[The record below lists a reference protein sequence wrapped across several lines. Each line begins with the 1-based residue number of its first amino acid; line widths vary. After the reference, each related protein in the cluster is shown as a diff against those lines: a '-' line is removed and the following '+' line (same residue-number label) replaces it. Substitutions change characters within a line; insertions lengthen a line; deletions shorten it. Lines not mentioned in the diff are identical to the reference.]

1 MKRFFILLTVLTLI
15 LTSVNVFGAYDV
27 SDRVRI
33 GIKYGGSAVN
43 SPTVS
48 STTKKF
54 EFFSVG
60 DEPVSLG
67 SLQGA
72 KVTVSHNKSYL
83 VVEQSYFGSVTDAF
97 IYCNQK
103 EGMVPFVKDNI
114 IYAVYNEL
122 MLSEDANKALETA
135 KTFNQTAY
143 IIEPDDSLIKVSGS
157 DGKILLLFSQ
167 TDSHRLGIAAA
178 EDGLMDFGNQ
188 ETYRDIIEFVKKGSA
203 FNIISNITM
212 QHYLYSVVPAEIGA
226 SAPLEAQKAQAVC
239 ARTYYEQNTKRHK
252 SDGFALC
259 ATTHCQMYI
268 GTKWEREQ
276 SNRAVDET
284 DNMIITYKGK
294 PITAVYFAHSGGATA
309 NVEDVWGSPYDYLKS
324 VEDKYC
330 TDYTWEVELD
340 YESITK
346 KMKDRGYNIGTVT
359 SVKINKVSD
368 YGLVTSLIIEGTEG
382 KKEFT
387 KESARTILGLKS
399 QNFTIPSSDLVV
411 TAKTERGTEPVTV
424 TKILTADGIKDAG
437 TTVNVLNGAGAL
449 TQLKKSAGNVIYGK
463 GNGHHVGFSQHGAME
478 YAKNDGWDYITILK
492 HYYQGVEIEGE

>member
-1 MKRFFILLTVLTLI
+1 MKKILLLLI
-15 LTSVNVFGAYDV
+15 VFSLLLTSLPVFGAYDV
-27 SDRVRI
+27 SERVRI
-33 GIKYGGSAVN
+33 GIKYGGSAVSN
-43 SPTVS
+43 PKVS

-54 EFFSVG
+54 EFFSI
-60 DEPVSLG
+60 DKKPLSLG
-67 SLQGA
+67 TLQGA
-72 KVTVSHNKSYL
+72 SVSVAHYKSYL
-83 VVEQSYFGSVTDAF
+83 VAEQSYFGSITDAF
-97 IYCNQK
+97 IYCNQREGLIPYIK
-103 EGMVPFVKDNI
+103 EDV
-114 IYAVYNEL
+114 IYAVYHEL
-122 MLSEDANKALETA
+122 MTLESAQSALEGA
-135 KTFNQTAY
+135 KAFNETAY
-143 IIEPDDSLIKVSGS
+143 IIEPDDSLIKVSSS
-157 DGKILLLFSQ
+157 DGKGLTLFSQ
-167 TDSHRLGIAAA
+167 SQNRVLGIAAA

-188 ETYRDIIEFVKKGSA
+188 ETYRDIIEFVKKGTS

-239 ARTYYEQNTKRHK
+239 ARTYYEKNTTRHK

-284 DNMIITYKGK
+284 ENMIITYKGT
-294 PITAVYFAHSGGATA
+294 PITSVYFAHSGGATA

-340 YESITK
+340 LESLTK
-346 KMKDRGYNIGTVT
+346 KMKDKGYNIGTVT
-359 SVKINKVSD
+359 GVKITEVSD
-368 YGLVTSLIIEGTEG
+368 YGLVTSLVIEGTDG
-382 KKEFT
+382 SKEF
-387 KESARTILGLKS
+387 KRESARTILGLKS

-411 TAKTERGTEPVTV
+411 TAKTKRGTEPVTV
-424 TKILTADGIKDAG
+424 TKILTADGLKDVG
-437 TTVNVLNGAGAL
+437 NTLKILNGAGAL
-449 TQLKKSAGNVIYGK
+449 SELKKASGNVIYGK